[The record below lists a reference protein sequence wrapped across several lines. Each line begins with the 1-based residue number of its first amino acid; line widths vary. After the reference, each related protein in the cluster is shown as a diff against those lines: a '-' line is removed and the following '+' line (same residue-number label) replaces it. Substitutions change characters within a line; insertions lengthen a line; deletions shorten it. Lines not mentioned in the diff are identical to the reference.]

1 MGPKLE
7 DFEVLSTIGSGAHG
21 TVRKVR
27 RRQDGQILVWK
38 ELNYGAMGE
47 SEKQGLVLEVNLL
60 RELRHPNIVKFLHHI
75 VDRRSTT
82 LYILM
87 EYCPGGD
94 LKHLISKCHQTS
106 TFLEEGFIWRV
117 LKQICEALKVCHTRQ
132 LRKGPIILHRDIKP
146 ANVFL
151 DADGEVKLG
160 DFGLARTL
168 NSEASF
174 ATTFVGT
181 PYYMSPE
188 VIEGQDYNE
197 KSDMWSLGCLIYEL
211 CALHPPF
218 QATTHKQLAAKIK
231 EARYER
237 IPIQYSNAL
246 QEVLGFLLTYEDFL
260 RPTALVVLHHSA
272 LVAHTASKKDRQGD
286 DPLYHSLSHRVLL
299 SAGNQPKKLEV
310 VQDIEV
316 SKEENDF
323 ETGEHEEEMHQEGKG
338 ENSNEIPKNNAQQAK
353 ESECSTNSRKL
364 KVDKCSRDETQ
375 TKHTKINS
383 TYLMA
388 ETYRIS
394 KNEDFSRFSDEE
406 HKLLPYQNKLVNSE
420 QDQDSSSNF
429 HLPQETPKLPLK
441 KDQTE
446 SALENTIEKICRAAR
461 NVGQLPDRGC
471 SKVQEGIC
479 DMNFAKLECACG
491 GMSLKSWRERVLA
504 LREAEIAVRE
514 REMALKEREREAS
527 HREHRVAAME
537 REAREHLVR
546 AQIYLRQ
553 SRPRQNAATSP
564 HRPPSDLD
572 TTMSADV
579 SDDIVKTTTKLD
591 PQRID
596 NPFLKMRGIQPPG
609 EKRVSFKEKPTK
621 FKSNTL
627 DNPKSRQKRGNIF
640 RLVSSEPKTETKDK
654 LPDETN
660 IRGPLRVISDNA
672 STAQQQGQSK
682 KSLDSPHQ
690 PASLLN
696 PDKKLQVTVKS
707 SLNCILRERP
717 RSTENLG
724 KKSNEAVS
732 GKENVSQAL
741 KLKKVPEIK
750 PGLWSRRSGR
760 KFTDRPGR
768 REQVVRSQDHVMQYY
783 NVV

>member
-1 MGPKLE
+1 MLKIMGPKLE
-7 DFEVLSTIGSGAHG
+7 EFEVLSTIGSGAHG

-27 RRQDGQILVWK
+27 HLDGQVLVWK
-38 ELNYGAMGE
+38 ELNYGAMSE

-94 LKHLISKCHQTS
+94 LKHLISKCRQTS

-132 LRKGPIILHRDIKP
+132 LRGGRIILHRDIKP

-218 QATTHKQLAAKIK
+218 QATTHKQLASKIR

-237 IPIQYSNAL
+237 IPMQYSSAL
-246 QEVLGFLLTYEDFL
+246 QEVLGLLLTYEDFL
-260 RPTALVVLHHSA
+260 RPTAHLVLHHSA
-272 LVAHTASKKDRQGD
+272 LVARTTSDKDRQED
-286 DPLYHSLSHRVLL
+286 DSLYHSLSHTVLL
-299 SAGNQPKKLEV
+299 SAANPPRKLDV
-310 VQDIEV
+310 VEDADD
-316 SKEENDF
+316 SKDKRSF
-323 ETGEHEEEMHQEGKG
+323 ETRASKKVEEDGKK
-338 ENSNEIPKNNAQQAK
+338 ENADELLK
-353 ESECSTNSRKL
+353 ESDPAIERDSSNNSRKL
-364 KVDKCSRDETQ
+364 NKIDVFCRDEAQ
-375 TKHTKINS
+375 ANHTKS
-383 TYLMA
+383 DTYSMK

-394 KNEDFSRFSDEE
+394 KRDDLRSFSDAEE
-406 HKLLPYQNKLVNSE
+406 HKFSGCQDKLVPNEKENEVASITTY
-420 QDQDSSSNF
+420 
-429 HLPQETPKLPLK
+429 LPQEKKIKLPQK
-441 KDQTE
+441 RDHTE
-446 SALENTIEKICRAAR
+446 PLGNTIDKICNAAR
-461 NVGQLPDRGC
+461 NVGPVPERG
-471 SKVQEGIC
+471 SI
-479 DMNFAKLECACG
+479 DINLAKLACACG
-491 GMSLKSWRERVLA
+491 GMSPKSWRERILT
-504 LREAEIAVRE
+504 LRESELTVRE
-514 REMALKEREREAS
+514 REVALQERERDVT

-537 REAREHLVR
+537 KEARQHLVR

-564 HRPPSDLD
+564 HRPTSDLD
-572 TTMSADV
+572 TTVSADPG
-579 SDDIVKTTTKLD
+579 DGLTTTTKLD
-591 PQRID
+591 PQRIS
-596 NPFLKMRGIQPPG
+596 NPFLKMRGIQPPP

-627 DNPKSRQKRGNIF
+627 DNPKSRLKRGNIF
-640 RLVSSEPKTETKDK
+640 RLAERSSESKKESKDKVQNETNCRVPLKATTSNVSS
-654 LPDETN
+654 
-660 IRGPLRVISDNA
+660 V
-672 STAQQQGQSK
+672 QHQGQEK
-682 KSLDSPHQ
+682 TGESPLQ
-690 PASLLN
+690 SAPLSNLL
-696 PDKKLQVTVKS
+696 QCTQETVSMAKPG
-707 SLNCILRERP
+707 LAYVLRERP
-717 RSTENLG
+717 RSTENLS
-724 KKSNEAVS
+724 KKSCEA
-732 GKENVSQAL
+732 GLDKENVGQTMKS
-741 KLKKVPEIK
+741 KKVPEIK
-750 PGLWSRRSGR
+750 RGLWSRRS
-760 KFTDRPGR
+760 
-768 REQVVRSQDHVMQYY
+768 EMAVVWRTLLRISLEV
-783 NVV
+783 